1 MSETAQ
7 QEPLVKEIPPKA
19 ADLSAWYTAVCLKA
33 ELVSYAPVRG
43 CVVLRPYGFG
53 LWENLQKHLDE
64 RFKATGHENAYFPL
78 LIPESLLTKEAQHV
92 EGFAPEVA
100 WVTEGGQ
107 EKLEERLAIRPT
119 SEVIIGVMYAK
130 WIQSHRDLPVLI
142 NQWANVVRWEKA
154 TRPFLRTMEF
164 LWQEGHT
171 AHASAQEARAETEQ
185 MLSVYKDFA
194 ENVAAVPV
202 YAGVKSASE
211 RFPGA
216 VETYSIE
223 ALMPDGKAL
232 QSATSH
238 DLGQNFSKAYDIT
251 FVDADQQMKHVYT
264 TSWGMSWRMLGA
276 MIMVHG
282 DDRGLRLPPRMA
294 PIEAVIVPIVRS
306 DTTATVERAHE
317 LAKVLREQGYRVRV
331 DDRDRSPGWK
341 YSEWEMRGVP
351 VRIEIGPRDLESS
364 AATVVRRDK
373 QKGEEGAKASVAFAE
388 LSSRLRQVLDEVH
401 VSLYEQ
407 AKAFLESHTFRVTRR
422 EEFLDKCRSRAG
434 MIDIAWCGRPE
445 CEAEVKGAT
454 SATTRNMRPLERA
467 GAICVACG
475 EPAKVNAYFA
485 QSSSARSSS
494 SRRCCFR
501 RRDRGSARATRM
513 RARRETKK
521 P

>member
-1 MSETAQ
+1 MSEAPDN
-7 QEPLVKEIPPKA
+7 EKLVEQIPPKGD
-19 ADLSAWYTAVCLKA
+19 DLSAWYTAVCLKA
-33 ELVSYAPVRG
+33 ELVSYSPVRG
-43 CVVLRPYGFG
+43 CVVLRPQGYGM
-53 LWENLQKHLDE
+53 WENLQKHLDE

-78 LIPESLLTKEAQHV
+78 LIPESLLTREAEHV

-100 WVTEGGQ
+100 WVTEGGK

-130 WIQSHRDLPVLI
+130 WIESYRDLPVLI
-142 NQWANVVRWEKA
+142 NQWANVLRWEKA

-171 AHASAQEARAETEQ
+171 AHANAAEAREETER
-185 MLSVYKDFA
+185 MLEVYREFA
-194 ENVAAVPV
+194 QNVAALPV

-251 FVDADQQMKHVYT
+251 FVDNDQKIKHVYT

-276 MIMVHG
+276 VIMAHG
-282 DDRGLRLPPRMA
+282 DDRGLRIPPKLA

-306 DTTATVERAHE
+306 GDRATADKAHE
-317 LAKVLREQGYRVRV
+317 LAAQLRKQGYRIRV
-331 DDRDRSPGWK
+331 DDRDQTPGWK

-351 VRIEIGPRDLESS
+351 LRIEIGPRDLQSGS
-364 AATVVRRDK
+364 AMLVRRDK
-373 QKGEEGAKASVAFAE
+373 ERGEEGQKTVVAFDE
-388 LSSRLRQVLDEVH
+388 LGSKIRELLDDIH
-401 VSLYEQ
+401 VSLYNS
-407 AKAFLESHTFRVTRR
+407 AKTYLESHTFKVSGRD
-422 EEFLDKCRSRAG
+422 EFLTRCKNRDG
-434 MIDIAWCGRPE
+434 MIDIAWCDRPE
-445 CEAEVKGAT
+445 CEAEIKAAT
-454 SATTRNMRPLERA
+454 SATTRNTRPLEQSGTA
-467 GAICVACG
+467 CVACG

-485 QSSSARSSS
+485 QSY
-494 SRRCCFR
+494 
-501 RRDRGSARATRM
+501 
-513 RARRETKK
+513 
-521 P
+521 

>member
-1 MSETAQ
+1 MPELPA
-7 QEPLVKEIPPKA
+7 QEPLVKEIPPKG

-53 LWENLQKHLDE
+53 LWENLQRELDA

-78 LIPESLLTKEAQHV
+78 LIPESLLIREAEHV

-119 SEVIIGVMYAK
+119 SEAIIGVMYAK

-171 AHASAQEARAETEQ
+171 AHATAEEAREETER
-185 MLSVYKDFA
+185 MLDVYRDFA

-202 YAGVKSASE
+202 YAGLKSASE

-238 DLGQNFSKAYDIT
+238 YLGQNFSRAYDIT
-251 FVDADQQMKHVYT
+251 FSDTDQQMKHVYT

-282 DDRGLRLPPRMA
+282 DDRGLRVPPKMA
-294 PIEAVIVPIVRS
+294 PIEAVIVPIVKG
-306 DTTATVERAHE
+306 DETAPLEKARE
-317 LAKVLREQGYRVRV
+317 LAAGLRAEGFRVRV
-331 DDRDRSPGWK
+331 DDRDRSPGFK
-341 YSEWEMRGVP
+341 YSDWEMRGVP
-351 VRIEIGPRDLESS
+351 LRIEIGPRDLQSGS
-364 AATVVRRDK
+364 VTLVRRDK
-373 QKGEEGAKASVAFAE
+373 AKGEEDSKVSAAFDA
-388 LSSRLRQVLDEVH
+388 LGTTLRTQLEAVQA
-401 VSLYEQ
+401 SLYAQ
-407 AKAFLESHTFRVTRR
+407 AKLFLESHTFAVNDRTVFFERCK
-422 EEFLDKCRSRAG
+422 DRSG
-434 MIDIAWCGRPE
+434 MIDIPWCKRAD
-445 CEAEVKGAT
+445 CEAILKNQT
-454 SATTRNMRPLERA
+454 SATTRVMRELQQP
-467 GAICVACG
+467 GAVCTACG
-475 EPAKVNAYFA
+475 EPAVVNAYFA
-485 QSSSARSSS
+485 QSY
-494 SRRCCFR
+494 
-501 RRDRGSARATRM
+501 
-513 RARRETKK
+513 
-521 P
+521 